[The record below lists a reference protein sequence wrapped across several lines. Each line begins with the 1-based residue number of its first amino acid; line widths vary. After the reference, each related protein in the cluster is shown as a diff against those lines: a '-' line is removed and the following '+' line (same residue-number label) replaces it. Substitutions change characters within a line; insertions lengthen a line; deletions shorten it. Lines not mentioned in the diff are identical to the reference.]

1 MLLTRINRSLRKD
14 DEGIALA
21 AAIGVMAVGML
32 LSALILA
39 SVVNGLGF
47 TSATKAGVQSQAAA
61 DSGIAIAEAALY
73 SGVYSGSCQYTSAPG
88 TLPEYSVAMY
98 RGVGASWV
106 QGCPNG
112 STSQVKVISTG
123 AAAAKAV
130 SGQSGNDASRV
141 EAVYVLPNT
150 PSQITATGPA
160 VYAYSSQ
167 GFSGSGT
174 LVSVDGQSP
183 NVMVKEGNVS
193 CSGGAAMQ
201 GDLVVNNGDLTLS
214 GSCGVTGNVWAS
226 GTVALSGGVQVGGSV
241 TSKAITI
248 NSGKVGGSV
257 WATNVA
263 NLSSATI
270 TGSVIAGTLTLSSSK
285 VGGSAWSTVGVFNL
299 GGSSEVAA
307 NAIGQGVKLAGSDK
321 IKGSVWSSGD
331 INTVWGGEI
340 SGGAT
345 GTNVTI
351 AGGNVKGQIWARGT
365 GFIQD
370 WHNIDGSMRA
380 KVRGG
385 NGTASGGITI
395 VPAGPGTGPSAPTP
409 PAASAKPVVPNWVD
423 FKYIKNDWTGFKE
436 VVLTAAQCDWAG
448 FQGAVDIFGG
458 NPGVIDARACAS
470 AISIS
475 SYQKITMTNDLVIV
489 GKAFNFGG
497 SAGFQSATKHKLWF
511 ITPDD
516 TADNVP
522 TCVPGGA
529 FNIGGGFTFT
539 TTIDAMVYTP
549 CQANIGSGIKWRGQ
563 VFAGKVIVDG
573 AAALSYVAV
582 GLPNVDLSTGNVQ
595 VPTVDLTAWEL
606 ESRRNIANQ

>member
-1 MLLTRINRSLRKD
+1 MLLTRIFRSLRKD

-21 AAIGVMAVGML
+21 AAIGVMAVGLL
-32 LSALILA
+32 LSALILG

-61 DSGIAIAEAALY
+61 DSGIAIAETALY
-73 SGVYSGSCQYTSAPG
+73 SGVYSGTCNYSSAPG
-88 TLPEYSVAMY
+88 ATPEYSVKMFRNA
-98 RGVGASWV
+98 GASWV

-112 STSQVKVISTG
+112 STTQVKVVSTG

-130 SGQSGNDASRV
+130 SAQSGNDASRV
-141 EAVYVLPNT
+141 EAVYLLPST
-150 PSQITATGPA
+150 PSTIAATGPA

-174 LVSVDGQSP
+174 LVTVDGQSP
-183 NVMVKEGNVS
+183 NVMVKEGNVT

-226 GTVALSGGVQVGGSV
+226 GTVALSGGVVVGGSV

-263 NLSSATI
+263 NLSSANI
-270 TGSVIAGTLTLSSSK
+270 TGSVIAGALTLSSSK
-285 VGGSAWSTVGVFNL
+285 VGGSAWSTVGVFTL
-299 GGSSEVAA
+299 GGSSEVGA
-307 NAIGQGVKLAGSDK
+307 NAIGQGIKLNGSDK
-321 IKGSVWSSGD
+321 IKGSAWSTAD
-331 INTVWGGEI
+331 IALTWGGEI
-340 SGGAT
+340 EGGAT
-345 GTNVTI
+345 GKTVTI
-351 AGGNVKGQIWARGT
+351 AGGNVKGAVWAQET

-370 WHNIDGSMRA
+370 WTNINGSMRA
-380 KVRGG
+380 KIRGG
-385 NGTASGGITI
+385 TGTASGGITI
-395 VPAGPGTGPSAPTP
+395 VPTGPGTGPVAPVP

-423 FKYIKNDWTGFKE
+423 FKYDKNDWTGFLE
-436 VVLTAAQCDWAG
+436 TTLTSAQCDWSG
-448 FQGAVDIFGG
+448 FQGAVTGFGG
-458 NPGVIDARACAS
+458 NKGIIDARACVS

-475 SYQKITMTNDLVIV
+475 SYQKITMTNDLVIL

-497 SAGFQSATKHKLWF
+497 SAGFQSTNKHKLWF
-511 ITPDD
+511 ITPDL
-516 TADNVP
+516 TPNSLP
-522 TCVPGGA
+522 TCVAPGD
-529 FNIGGGFTFT
+529 FVIGGGFTFT

-573 AAALSYVAV
+573 AAQLSYVAV
-582 GLPNVDLSTGNVQ
+582 GLPNVDLSTGTVQ
-595 VPTVDLTAWEL
+595 VPSVDVTAWEL
-606 ESRRNIANQ
+606 MSRRNLADQ